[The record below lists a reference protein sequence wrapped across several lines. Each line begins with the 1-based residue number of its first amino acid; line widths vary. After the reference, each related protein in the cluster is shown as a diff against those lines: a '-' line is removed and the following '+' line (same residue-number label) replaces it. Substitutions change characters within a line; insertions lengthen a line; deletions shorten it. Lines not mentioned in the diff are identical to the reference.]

1 MPPKKKLEAGIARL
15 IGKTISLGNTH
26 DDARVLAKFI
36 SQDDSFIEVEVEGRI
51 FFFNK
56 NDITGITEEQK

>member
-1 MPPKKKLEAGIARL
+1 MPPRKKQEGLSRL
-15 IGKTISLGNTH
+15 IGKNISLGNTH
-26 DDARVLAKFI
+26 DDVRVLAKFL

-56 NDITGITEEQK
+56 NDITGITEDLSE